1 MSDMNGYFIAAGY
14 TRSQPLGPGRGGCQS
29 SIVCAGSEEEARK
42 RFEEWLC
49 AQREGETQTRTQIH
63 KMTATPFVGQLLT
76 ETESVPIDW
85 QQVAKQAQTDLESVP
100 ADDFDQGYW
109 VDVNALCQPGPSL
122 EALRLDLPEDVR
134 SGLNWAED
142 KQFFFLLSALSLP
155 PPPPELAEETEG
167 GASEGAEAAEAA
179 GGESDLGLAELEAD
193 FPVLADKEAAVLI
206 RARNAAVAAWLWR
219 NYAAN
224 TELAGNPIRID
235 PWCGGVGLEGGEEKA
250 EG

>member
-1 MSDMNGYFIAAGY
+1 MSDLNGYFIAAGF

-49 AQREGETQTRTQIH
+49 AQPEEETETQTQIH
-63 KMTATPFVGQLLT
+63 RMTVTPFVDKLLT
-76 ETESVPIDW
+76 EAEPVPIDW
-85 QQVAKQAQTDLESVP
+85 QQVAKQAQSDLESVP

-142 KQFFFLLSALSLP
+142 KQFFFILSAMSP
-155 PPPPELAEETEG
+155 PPPAPELAEEPEG
-167 GASEGAEAAEAA
+167 GASEDAEAAEAA
-179 GGESDLGLAELEAD
+179 GGESDYWLAELEAD

-224 TELAGNPIRID
+224 TGLAGNSIRID
-235 PWCGGVGLEGGEEKA
+235 PWCGGVGMEEG
-250 EG
+250 

>member
-1 MSDMNGYFIAAGY
+1 M
-14 TRSQPLGPGRGGCQS
+14 
-29 SIVCAGSEEEARK
+29 CAGSEEEARK

-49 AQREGETQTRTQIH
+49 AQPEGETQTQTQIH
-63 KMTATPFVGQLLT
+63 KMTATAFVDKLLT

-85 QQVAKQAQTDLESVP
+85 QAVAKQAQTDLELVP

-122 EALRLDLPEDVR
+122 EGLRLDLPEDVR

-142 KQFFFLLSALSLP
+142 KQFFFVLSALSPPP
-155 PPPPELAEETEG
+155 PPPPELAEEGEG
-167 GASEGAEAAEAA
+167 GAPDAAQPAEEA
-179 GGESDLGLAELEAD
+179 GGESDFGLAELEAD
-193 FPVLADKEAAVLI
+193 FPVLADKQAAVLI

-235 PWCGGVGLEGGEEKA
+235 PWCGGVGLGEG
-250 EG
+250 